1 MSRRLDTLWFVLA
14 VIAIWQVLYWIAG
27 DAALA
32 SPWQTVRQAALML
45 ASAGF
50 WVHVEATF
58 EAFGWAVLLSIV
70 LGLAIGLTLGFSRF
84 AAEVFEPIL
93 NALYAIPKITLY
105 PVILLFFGLGEPAK
119 IAFGTIHGIF
129 PVILLS
135 MNGVRSIRPVV
146 RKTARALGLSGADT
160 IRTVLLP
167 AALPEIV
174 SGIRIGFAL
183 TLLGTLI
190 GELFASNRGIGFL
203 LLRAAD
209 RQDVPTTLAL
219 ILLLFVVAAS
229 AGGILLAI
237 DRRLHRQA

>member
-1 MSRRLDTLWFVLA
+1 MTRRLDSLWFA
-14 VIAIWQVLYWIAG
+14 IGVIALWQALYQIAG
-27 DAALA
+27 DEALA
-32 SPWQTVRQAALML
+32 SPWQTLRQAAEML

-50 WVHVEATF
+50 WNHVEATF

-70 LGLAIGLTLGFSRF
+70 LGLAIGLVLGFSKL
-84 AAEVFEPIL
+84 AGEVFEPIL

-105 PVILLFFGLGEPAK
+105 PVILLFFGLGLPAK
-119 IAFGTIHGIF
+119 VAFGTIHGIF
-129 PVILLS
+129 PIILLS

-146 RKTARALGLSGADT
+146 RKTARALGLSGSET
-160 IRTVLLP
+160 IRTILLP
-167 AALPEIV
+167 AALPEIF

-209 RQDVPTTLAL
+209 RQDVPMTMAL
-219 ILLLFVVAAS
+219 ILFLFVIAAA
-229 AGGILLAI
+229 AGAGLLAI
-237 DRRLHRQA
+237 DRKLHHKA